1 MFEANLINI
10 LYLAFRLAPFII
22 VCFFTLNSFMNWD
35 IKGIVY
41 LFGLLFA
48 CFLNMLIGNT
58 GAFDS
63 PSSSS
68 SEQCN
73 IMGLGESGTAL
84 SKLPLSTTVFSYTFF
99 YLLMFIINLTS
110 HESPNNPG
118 AIVTD
123 KKRLTQLNAAMTQNI
138 PTLILFPTLLIVDSI
153 WLSLNSCAS
162 GASIFTALII
172 SGVVGILWA
181 TIITSTKNTDLQYV
195 NNKGLDVCNRPTKT
209 LYRCKPKA
217 ISS

>member
-58 GAFDS
+58 GLFNESLSS
-63 PSSSS
+63 P

-99 YLLMFIINLTS
+99 YLLMFIINLNHT
-110 HESPNNPG
+110 G
-118 AIVTD
+118 IVTD

-209 LYRCKPKA
+209 LYRCKPKKL
-217 ISS
+217 